1 MDEPSPIPG
10 PPRKEVSS
18 TLDVLLAVVALAA
31 QTLST
36 RALLLLSLIGAFVLA
51 FQAMTLQTLPGL
63 EVLVAYCLL
72 TVVPVTILEI
82 RGKS

>member
-1 MDEPSPIPG
+1 
-10 PPRKEVSS
+10 
-18 TLDVLLAVVALAA
+18 VLLAVIALAA
-31 QTLST
+31 QTLSA

-63 EVLVAYCLL
+63 AVLVAYCLL

-82 RGKS
+82 RGSR